1 MNILLRGTKIVDPTS
16 KYNGENLDIFI
27 EDGIISQIGKGLSD
41 EAADEVLEGD
51 DLHVSQG
58 WVDLFATFGDP
69 GREFKEDLAS
79 GLAAAAAG
87 GFTKVALSPS
97 AQPAID
103 SKSLVE
109 YVINRSKG
117 NAVDVLPLGAI
128 SKKLQGTELA
138 EMYDMQQAG
147 AVGMSNGKNAISNPK
162 LQHLALLYSKNL
174 RVPVYSFANEELMA
188 HGGLMHEGDVN
199 IRLGM
204 KGIPALAEE
213 MMVARDL
220 YLAEYAEVGIH
231 FSHVT
236 TAGSVDLIRKAK
248 AKGLKVTASVP
259 AHHLLLTDGST
270 EDFDSNFKVLPP
282 FRDAAHINAL
292 IEGLNDGTIDA
303 IISDH
308 EPHEIE
314 SKFSEFSVA
323 EFGITALETAFSAAF
338 EGTGNKLSLETLIQ
352 KLTAGPRKV
361 LNITAEPI
369 VEGYKA
375 ELTIFSPTIDW
386 TCEREQL
393 KSRSHNSPVLGRTM
407 KGLPI
412 AIINNGQLV
421 LNA

>member
-16 KYNGENLDIFI
+16 KYNGKQLDLFI
-27 EDGIISQIGKGLSD
+27 EDGIISQIGNDLSD
-41 EAADEVLEGD
+41 EAADEVIEGD

-69 GREFKEDLAS
+69 GKEFKEDISS

-87 GFTKVALSPS
+87 GFTKVALAPT

-103 SKSLVE
+103 SKSSVE
-109 YVINRSKG
+109 YVINRAKG
-117 NAVDVLPLGAI
+117 NAVDLLPLGAV
-128 SKKLQGTELA
+128 SKKLQSTELA
-138 EMYDMQQAG
+138 EMFDMKQAG
-147 AVGMSNGKNAISNPK
+147 AIGMSNGKNAISNPK

-174 RVPVYSFANEELMA
+174 GVPVYSFANEDLMA

-231 FSHVT
+231 FSHIT
-236 TAGSVDLIRKAK
+236 TAGSVDLIRNAK
-248 AKGLKVTASVP
+248 AKGLHVTASVP
-259 AHHLLLTDGST
+259 AHHLLLTDATT

-282 FRDAAHINAL
+282 FRDAFHINAL
-292 IEGLNDGTIDA
+292 IEGLKDGTIDA

-308 EPHEIE
+308 EPHEFE

-323 EFGITALETAFSAAF
+323 EFGISALETAFSAAF
-338 EGTGNKLSLETLIQ
+338 EGTAKKLSLETLVS
-352 KLTAGPRKV
+352 KLTTGPRKV
-361 LNITAEPI
+361 LNIKAEPI
-369 VEGYKA
+369 VESSKA
-375 ELTIFSPTIDW
+375 ELTVFSPSIDW
-386 TCEREQL
+386 TCESEHL

-407 KGLPI
+407 KGLPV